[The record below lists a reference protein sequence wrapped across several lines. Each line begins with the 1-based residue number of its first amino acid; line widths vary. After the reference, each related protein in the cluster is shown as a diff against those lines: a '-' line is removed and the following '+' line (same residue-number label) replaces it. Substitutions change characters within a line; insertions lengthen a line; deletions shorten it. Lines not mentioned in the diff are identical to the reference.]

1 MWRFSSET
9 KLKIEMEK
17 IYTKQNKDCK
27 LVKAQPHTVE
37 ILLNYSKSLQI
48 TEVKGIKFESN
59 LN

>member
-1 MWRFSSET
+1 
-9 KLKIEMEK
+9 MEK

-37 ILLNYSKSLQI
+37 ILLNYSKSLKI